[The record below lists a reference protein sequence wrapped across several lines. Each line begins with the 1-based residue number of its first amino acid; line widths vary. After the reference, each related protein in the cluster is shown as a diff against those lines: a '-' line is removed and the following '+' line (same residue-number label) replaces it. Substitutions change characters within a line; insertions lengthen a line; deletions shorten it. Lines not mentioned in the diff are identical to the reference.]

1 MRTVM
6 ASNPSTIYTEGLK
19 QHRWFAVLIALVA
32 IVTLTACSSAV
43 SSDDDAPGPAVDA
56 GNVDS
61 RGDTPVLDAGIKN
74 TESNGPS
81 TQAQGIQVEGLTAD
95 AIVAAQ
101 EEVVNRIY
109 ETALPSVVQIRVTRK
124 LGDESKGLSEGTPDV
139 PDLPFDFDRF
149 RDMPGAPEEFF
160 RRGSGSGF
168 IWDEEGRIV
177 TNHHVIDGAD
187 RITVIFSDRTEMDA
201 TLLGSD
207 PDSDLA
213 VLQIDV
219 SDTPTQPVP
228 LADSDA
234 VKVGQMA
241 AAIGNPFGQ
250 EFTITT
256 GIISALGR
264 TIRSGNGAFSV
275 PQVIQTDAPINPGNS
290 GGPLLDRQGRVVG
303 VNSQI
308 ISRSGSS
315 AGVGF
320 AVPINAAKRVIPVLI
335 NEGSYEYA
343 WLGISG
349 STLSP
354 DVAELMELPE
364 DTKGI
369 LVIAASEDGPAAQAD
384 LRGSD
389 RTVESEGIDYPV
401 GGDVI
406 VSINEFPTNE
416 MDELISY
423 LIDKT
428 RPGDEIALE
437 VLRDGEKRSVKVTL
451 GTRPIL

>member
-1 MRTVM
+1 MQTVK
-6 ASNPSTIYTEGLK
+6 ASERYTAIPEGVK
-19 QHRWFAVLIALVA
+19 QHRWLAFLIALVA
-32 IVTLTACSSAV
+32 VVALTACTSAV
-43 SSDDDAPGPAVDA
+43 SSDDNDSGAIVTSGSGGGQGGATLVDVDA
-56 GNVDS
+56 
-61 RGDTPVLDAGIKN
+61 AG
-74 TESNGPS
+74 TEPGSAS
-81 TQAQGIQVEGLTAD
+81 AEAQGKSVEVLSAD

-109 ETALPSVVQIRVTRK
+109 ETALPSVVQIRVTHK
-124 LGDESKGLSEGTPDV
+124 IGEESSSPDA
-139 PDLPFDFDRF
+139 PGSPELPFDFNRF
-149 RDMPGAPEEFF
+149 RDMPGVPDEFF
-160 RRGSGSGF
+160 RRGSGTGF

-201 TLLGSD
+201 KLLGSD

-219 SDTPTQPVP
+219 SGAATQPVP

-256 GIISALGR
+256 GIISAVGR

-275 PQVIQTDAPINPGNS
+275 PKVLQTDAPINPGNS

-303 VNSQI
+303 VNTQI
-308 ISRSGSS
+308 IGRSGSS

-320 AVPINAAKRVIPVLI
+320 AVPINAAKRVIPVVI
-335 NEGSYEYA
+335 NEGAYKYA

-354 DVAELMELPE
+354 DVAELMDLPE
-364 DTKGI
+364 HTNGI
-369 LVIAASEDGPAAQAD
+369 LVIAASEDGPAQQAD

-389 RTVESEGIDYPV
+389 RTVESEGIEYPV

-406 VSINEFPTNE
+406 VSINDFPTNE

-428 RPGDEIALE
+428 RPGDEVALE
-437 VLRDGEKRSVKVTL
+437 VIRDGERQSIKVNL

>member
-1 MRTVM
+1 MV
-6 ASNPSTIYTEGLK
+6 
-19 QHRWFAVLIALVA
+19 AVVA
-32 IVTLTACSSAV
+32 LTACTSAV
-43 SSDDDAPGPAVDA
+43 SSDDNDSGAIVTSGSGGGQGGATLVDVDA
-56 GNVDS
+56 
-61 RGDTPVLDAGIKN
+61 AG
-74 TESNGPS
+74 TEPGSAS
-81 TQAQGIQVEGLTAD
+81 AEAQGKSVEVLSAD

-124 LGDESKGLSEGTPDV
+124 IGEESSSPDA
-139 PDLPFDFDRF
+139 PGSPELPFDFNRF
-149 RDMPGAPEEFF
+149 RDMPGVPDEFF
-160 RRGSGSGF
+160 RRGSGTGF
-168 IWDEEGRIV
+168 IWDEEGPIV

-201 TLLGSD
+201 KLLGSD

-219 SDTPTQPVP
+219 SGAATQPVP

-256 GIISALGR
+256 GIISAVGR

-275 PQVIQTDAPINPGNS
+275 PKVLQTDAPINPGNS

-303 VNSQI
+303 VNTQI
-308 ISRSGSS
+308 IGRSGSS

-320 AVPINAAKRVIPVLI
+320 AVPINAAKRVIPVVI
-335 NEGSYEYA
+335 NEGAYKYA

-354 DVAELMELPE
+354 DVATYPNTLME
-364 DTKGI
+364 
-369 LVIAASEDGPAAQAD
+369 SW
-384 LRGSD
+384 
-389 RTVESEGIDYPV
+389 
-401 GGDVI
+401 
-406 VSINEFPTNE
+406 
-416 MDELISY
+416 
-423 LIDKT
+423 
-428 RPGDEIALE
+428 
-437 VLRDGEKRSVKVTL
+437 
-451 GTRPIL
+451 

>member
-1 MRTVM
+1 
-6 ASNPSTIYTEGLK
+6 
-19 QHRWFAVLIALVA
+19 LVA
-32 IVTLTACSSAV
+32 VVALTACTSAV
-43 SSDDDAPGPAVDA
+43 SSDDNDSGAIVTSGSGGGQDGATLVDVDA
-56 GNVDS
+56 
-61 RGDTPVLDAGIKN
+61 AG
-74 TESNGPS
+74 TEPGSAS
-81 TQAQGIQVEGLTAD
+81 AEAQGKSVEVLSAD

-109 ETALPSVVQIRVTRK
+109 ETALPSVVQIRVTHK
-124 LGDESKGLSEGTPDV
+124 IGEESSSPDA
-139 PDLPFDFDRF
+139 PGSPELPFDFNRF
-149 RDMPGAPEEFF
+149 RDMPGVPDEFF
-160 RRGSGSGF
+160 RRGSGTGF
-168 IWDEEGRIV
+168 IWDEEGPIV

-187 RITVIFSDRTEMDA
+187 RITVIFS
-201 TLLGSD
+201 
-207 PDSDLA
+207 
-213 VLQIDV
+213 
-219 SDTPTQPVP
+219 VP

-256 GIISALGR
+256 GIISAVGR

-275 PQVIQTDAPINPGNS
+275 PKVLQTDAPINPGNS

-303 VNSQI
+303 VNTQI
-308 ISRSGSS
+308 IGRSGSS

-320 AVPINAAKRVIPVLI
+320 AVPINAAKRVIPVVI
-335 NEGSYEYA
+335 NEGAYKYA

-354 DVAELMELPE
+354 DVAELMDLPE
-364 DTKGI
+364 HTNGI
-369 LVIAASEDGPAAQAD
+369 LVIAASEDGPAQQAD

-389 RTVESEGIDYPV
+389 RTVESEGIEYPV

-406 VSINEFPTNE
+406 VSINDFPTNE

-428 RPGDEIALE
+428 RPGDEVALE
-437 VLRDGEKRSVKVTL
+437 VIRDGERQSIKVNL

>member
-1 MRTVM
+1 MQPVKATERYL
-6 ASNPSTIYTEGLK
+6 AIPEGAKQNPWL
-19 QHRWFAVLIALVA
+19 AVLIALVA
-32 IVTLTACSSAV
+32 IVALTACTSAV
-43 SSDDDAPGPAVDA
+43 SSDDNDSGAIVTSGSGDGQGGAPLVDVDA
-56 GNVDS
+56 SGTEPGNAS
-61 RGDTPVLDAGIKN
+61 A
-74 TESNGPS
+74 E
-81 TQAQGIQVEGLTAD
+81 AQGKIVEFLSAD

-101 EEVVNRIY
+101 EEVINRIY

-124 LGDESKGLSEGTPDV
+124 LGEKSSSPEAPGAPGR
-139 PDLPFDFDRF
+139 PFDFDRF
-149 RDMPGAPEEFF
+149 RDMPGVPEEFF
-160 RRGSGSGF
+160 RRGSGTGF
-168 IWDEEGRIV
+168 VWDEEGRIV
-177 TNHHVIDGAD
+177 TNHHVIDGAS

-201 TLLGSD
+201 KLLGSD

-219 SDTPTQPVP
+219 SDAPAQPVP

-256 GIISALGR
+256 GIISAVGR

-275 PQVIQTDAPINPGNS
+275 PKVIQTDAPINPGNS

-303 VNSQI
+303 VNTQI

-315 AGVGF
+315 AGIGF

-335 NEGSYEYA
+335 DKGSYEYA

-354 DVAELMELPE
+354 DVAGLMDLPE
-364 DTKGI
+364 DAKGI
-369 LVIAASEDGPAAQAD
+369 LVIAASEDGPAEQAD
-384 LRGSD
+384 LPGSD

-406 VSINEFPTNE
+406 VSINDFPTNE

-423 LIDKT
+423 LIDLT
-428 RPGDEIALE
+428 RPGDEVTLE
-437 VLRDGEKRSVKVTL
+437 VVRDGERQSINVTL
-451 GTRPIL
+451 GIRPIL

>member
-1 MRTVM
+1 MQTVK
-6 ASNPSTIYTEGLK
+6 ASERYKAIPKGIK
-19 QHRWFAVLIALVA
+19 QNRWLAFLIALVA
-32 IVTLTACSSAV
+32 IVALTACTSAL
-43 SSDDDAPGPAVDA
+43 SSDNNDSGPIVTSGSGGGQGGAAQVDVASAGTEPGPPA
-56 GNVDS
+56 
-61 RGDTPVLDAGIKN
+61 
-74 TESNGPS
+74 E
-81 TQAQGIQVEGLTAD
+81 AQGKSVEVLSAD

-101 EEVVNRIY
+101 EEVINRIY
-109 ETALPSVVQIRVTRK
+109 ETALPSVVQIRVTHK
-124 LGDESKGLSEGTPDV
+124 IGEESSFPDA
-139 PDLPFDFDRF
+139 PGAPGRPFDFDRF
-149 RDMPGAPEEFF
+149 RDMPGVPDEFF
-160 RRGSGSGF
+160 RRGSGTGF
-168 IWDEEGRIV
+168 VWDEEGRIV
-177 TNHHVIDGAD
+177 TNHHVIDGAS
-187 RITVIFSDRTEMDA
+187 RITVIFSDPSEMDA

-219 SDTPTQPVP
+219 SDAPTQPVP

-256 GIISALGR
+256 GIISAVGR

-275 PQVIQTDAPINPGNS
+275 PKVIQTDAPNNPGNS
-290 GGPLLDRQGRVVG
+290 GGPLLDRKGRVVG
-303 VNSQI
+303 VNTQI

-335 NEGSYEYA
+335 NEVSYEHA

-354 DVAELMELPE
+354 DVAGLMDLPE
-364 DTKGI
+364 DTRGI
-369 LVIAASEDGPAAQAD
+369 LVIAASEDGPPGQAD

-406 VSINEFPTNE
+406 VSINDFPTNE

-428 RPGDEIALE
+428 RPGDEVTLD
-437 VLRDGEKRSVKVTL
+437 VVRDGERQSINVTL
-451 GTRPIL
+451 DTRPIL

>member
-6 ASNPSTIYTEGLK
+6 ASNRLTIRTEGLR
-19 QHRWFAVLIALVA
+19 QHRWLALLIALVA
-32 IVTLTACSSAV
+32 ILALTACSSAV
-43 SSDDDAPGPAVDA
+43 SSDNDAPGPAVDS
-56 GNVDS
+56 GNVDN
-61 RGDTPVLDAGIKN
+61 RADTALLDVGANN
-74 TESNGPS
+74 TVPS
-81 TQAQGIQVEGLTAD
+81 GRSTEAQGKQMEGLTAD

-124 LGDESKGLSEGTPDV
+124 LGDESKGLGEGPPAV

-149 RDMPGAPEEFF
+149 RDMPGVPEEFF

-168 IWDEEGRIV
+168 IWDEKGRIV

-219 SDTPTQPVP
+219 SDAPSQPVA
-228 LADSDA
+228 LGDSDA

-320 AVPINAAKRVIPVLI
+320 AVPINAAKRVIPILI
-335 NEGSYEYA
+335 SEGNYEYA

-354 DVAELMELPE
+354 DVAELMDLPE

-384 LRGSD
+384 LQGSD

-406 VSINEFPTNE
+406 VSINDFPVNE

-437 VLRDGEKRSVKVTL
+437 VIRDGERQGINVTL

>member
-1 MRTVM
+1 MQTVK
-6 ASNPSTIYTEGLK
+6 ASERYKAIPKGIK
-19 QHRWFAVLIALVA
+19 QNRWLAFLIALVA
-32 IVTLTACSSAV
+32 IVALTACTSAL
-43 SSDDDAPGPAVDA
+43 SSDNNDSGPIVTSGSGGGQGGAAQVD
-56 GNVDS
+56 VDS
-61 RGDTPVLDAGIKN
+61 AG
-74 TESNGPS
+74 TELGPPAA
-81 TQAQGIQVEGLTAD
+81 AQGKSVEVLSAD

-101 EEVVNRIY
+101 EEVINRIY
-109 ETALPSVVQIRVTRK
+109 ETALPSVVQIRVTHK
-124 LGDESKGLSEGTPDV
+124 IGEESSFPDA
-139 PDLPFDFDRF
+139 PGAPGRPFDFDRF
-149 RDMPGAPEEFF
+149 QDMPGVPDEFF
-160 RRGSGSGF
+160 RRGNGTGF
-168 IWDEEGRIV
+168 VWDEEGRIV
-177 TNHHVIDGAD
+177 TNHHVIDGAS
-187 RITVIFSDRTEMDA
+187 RITVIFSDPSEMDA

-219 SDTPTQPVP
+219 SDAPTQPVP

-256 GIISALGR
+256 GIISAVGR

-275 PQVIQTDAPINPGNS
+275 PKVIQTDAPNNPRNS
-290 GGPLLDRQGRVVG
+290 GGPLLDRKGRVVG
-303 VNSQI
+303 VNTQI

-320 AVPINAAKRVIPVLI
+320 AVPINAAKRVIPVFI
-335 NEGSYEYA
+335 NEVSYEHA

-354 DVAELMELPE
+354 DVAGLMDLPE
-364 DTKGI
+364 DTRGI
-369 LVIAASEDGPAAQAD
+369 LVIAASEDGPPGQAD

-406 VSINEFPTNE
+406 VSINDFPTNE

-428 RPGDEIALE
+428 RPGDEVTLD
-437 VLRDGEKRSVKVTL
+437 VVRDGERQSINVTL
-451 GTRPIL
+451 DTRPIL

>member
-1 MRTVM
+1 M
-6 ASNPSTIYTEGLK
+6 
-19 QHRWFAVLIALVA
+19 
-32 IVTLTACSSAV
+32 
-43 SSDDDAPGPAVDA
+43 
-56 GNVDS
+56 
-61 RGDTPVLDAGIKN
+61 
-74 TESNGPS
+74 
-81 TQAQGIQVEGLTAD
+81 
-95 AIVAAQ
+95 
-101 EEVVNRIY
+101 
-109 ETALPSVVQIRVTRK
+109 
-124 LGDESKGLSEGTPDV
+124 
-139 PDLPFDFDRF
+139 
-149 RDMPGAPEEFF
+149 
-160 RRGSGSGF
+160 
-168 IWDEEGRIV
+168 
-177 TNHHVIDGAD
+177 
-187 RITVIFSDRTEMDA
+187 
-201 TLLGSD
+201 LGSD

-219 SDTPTQPVP
+219 SGAATQPVP

-256 GIISALGR
+256 GIISAVGR

-275 PQVIQTDAPINPGNS
+275 PKVLQTDAPINPGNS

-303 VNSQI
+303 VNTQI
-308 ISRSGSS
+308 IGRSGSS

-320 AVPINAAKRVIPVLI
+320 AVPINAAKRVIPVVI
-335 NEGSYEYA
+335 NEGAYKYA

-354 DVAELMELPE
+354 DVAELMDLPE
-364 DTKGI
+364 HTNGI
-369 LVIAASEDGPAAQAD
+369 LVIAASEDGPAQQAD

-389 RTVESEGIDYPV
+389 RTVESEGIEYPV

-406 VSINEFPTNE
+406 VSINDFPTNE

-428 RPGDEIALE
+428 RPGDEVALE
-437 VLRDGEKRSVKVTL
+437 VIRDGERQSIKVNL

>member
-1 MRTVM
+1 MQTVK
-6 ASNPSTIYTEGLK
+6 ASERYKAIPKGIK
-19 QHRWFAVLIALVA
+19 QNRWLAFLIALVA
-32 IVTLTACSSAV
+32 IVALTACTSAL
-43 SSDDDAPGPAVDA
+43 SSDNNDSGPIVTSGSGGGQGGAAQVD
-56 GNVDS
+56 VDS
-61 RGDTPVLDAGIKN
+61 AG
-74 TESNGPS
+74 TELGPPAA
-81 TQAQGIQVEGLTAD
+81 AQGKSVEVLSAD

-101 EEVVNRIY
+101 EEVINRIY
-109 ETALPSVVQIRVTRK
+109 ETALPSVVQIRVTHK
-124 LGDESKGLSEGTPDV
+124 IGEESSFPDA
-139 PDLPFDFDRF
+139 PGAPGRPFDFDRF
-149 RDMPGAPEEFF
+149 RDMPGVPDEFF
-160 RRGSGSGF
+160 RRGSGTGF
-168 IWDEEGRIV
+168 VWDEEGRIV
-177 TNHHVIDGAD
+177 TNHHVIDGAS
-187 RITVIFSDRTEMDA
+187 RITVIFSDPSEMDA

-219 SDTPTQPVP
+219 SDAPTQPVP

-256 GIISALGR
+256 GIISAVGR

-275 PQVIQTDAPINPGNS
+275 PKVIQTDAPNNPRNS
-290 GGPLLDRQGRVVG
+290 GGPLLDRKGRVVG
-303 VNSQI
+303 VNTQI

-335 NEGSYEYA
+335 NEVSYEHA
-343 WLGISG
+343 WMGISG

-354 DVAELMELPE
+354 DVAGLMDLPE
-364 DTKGI
+364 DTRGI
-369 LVIAASEDGPAAQAD
+369 SVIAASEDGPPGQAD

-406 VSINEFPTNE
+406 VSINDYPTNE

-428 RPGDEIALE
+428 RPGDEVTLD
-437 VLRDGEKRSVKVTL
+437 VVRDGERQSINVTL
-451 GTRPIL
+451 DTRPIL

>member
-1 MRTVM
+1 MQTVK
-6 ASNPSTIYTEGLK
+6 ASERYKAIPKGIK
-19 QHRWFAVLIALVA
+19 QNRWLAFLIALVA
-32 IVTLTACSSAV
+32 IVALTACTSAL
-43 SSDDDAPGPAVDA
+43 SSDNNDSGPIVTSGSGGGQGGAAQVD
-56 GNVDS
+56 VDS
-61 RGDTPVLDAGIKN
+61 AG
-74 TESNGPS
+74 TELGPPAA
-81 TQAQGIQVEGLTAD
+81 AQGKSVEVLSAD

-101 EEVVNRIY
+101 EEVINRIY
-109 ETALPSVVQIRVTRK
+109 ETALPSVVQIRVTHK
-124 LGDESKGLSEGTPDV
+124 IGEESSFPDA
-139 PDLPFDFDRF
+139 PGAPGRPFDFDRF
-149 RDMPGAPEEFF
+149 RDMPGVPDEFF
-160 RRGSGSGF
+160 RRGNGTGF
-168 IWDEEGRIV
+168 VWDEEGRIV
-177 TNHHVIDGAD
+177 TNHHVIDGAS
-187 RITVIFSDRTEMDA
+187 RITVIFSDPSEMDA

-219 SDTPTQPVP
+219 SDAPTQPVP

-256 GIISALGR
+256 GIISAVGR
-264 TIRSGNGAFSV
+264 AIRSGNGAFSV
-275 PQVIQTDAPINPGNS
+275 PKVIQTDAPNNPGNS
-290 GGPLLDRQGRVVG
+290 GGPLLDRKGRVVG
-303 VNSQI
+303 VNTQI

-315 AGVGF
+315 AGVGS

-335 NEGSYEYA
+335 NEVAYEHA
-343 WLGISG
+343 WMGISG

-354 DVAELMELPE
+354 DVAGLMDLPE
-364 DTKGI
+364 DTRGI
-369 LVIAASEDGPAAQAD
+369 LVIAASEDGPPGQAD

-406 VSINEFPTNE
+406 VSINDFPTNE
-416 MDELISY
+416 MDELLSY

-428 RPGDEIALE
+428 RPEDEVTLD
-437 VLRDGEKRSVKVTL
+437 VVRDGERQSINVTL
-451 GTRPIL
+451 DTRPIL

>member
-1 MRTVM
+1 MQTVK
-6 ASNPSTIYTEGLK
+6 ASERYTANPEGVK
-19 QHRWFAVLIALVA
+19 QHRWLAFLIALVA
-32 IVTLTACSSAV
+32 VVALTACTSAV
-43 SSDDDAPGPAVDA
+43 SSDDNDSGAIVTSGSGGGQGGATLVDVDA
-56 GNVDS
+56 
-61 RGDTPVLDAGIKN
+61 AG
-74 TESNGPS
+74 TEPGSAS
-81 TQAQGIQVEGLTAD
+81 AEAQGKSVEVLSAD

-109 ETALPSVVQIRVTRK
+109 ETALPSVVQIRVTREI
-124 LGDESKGLSEGTPDV
+124 GEES
-139 PDLPFDFDRF
+139 
-149 RDMPGAPEEFF
+149 
-160 RRGSGSGF
+160 GSGTGF
-168 IWDEEGRIV
+168 IWDEERRIV
-177 TNHHVIDGAD
+177 NNHHVIDGAD

-201 TLLGSD
+201 KLLGSD

-219 SDTPTQPVP
+219 SGAATQPVP

-256 GIISALGR
+256 GIISAVGR

-275 PQVIQTDAPINPGNS
+275 PKVLQTDAPINPGNS

-303 VNSQI
+303 VNTQI
-308 ISRSGSS
+308 IGRSGSG

-320 AVPINAAKRVIPVLI
+320 AVPINAAKRVIPVVI
-335 NEGSYEYA
+335 NEGAYKYA

-354 DVAELMELPE
+354 DVAELMDLPE
-364 DTKGI
+364 HTNGI
-369 LVIAASEDGPAAQAD
+369 LVIAASEDGPAQQAD

-389 RTVESEGIDYPV
+389 RTVESEGIEYPV

-406 VSINEFPTNE
+406 VSINDFPTNE

-428 RPGDEIALE
+428 RPGDEVALE
-437 VLRDGEKRSVKVTL
+437 VIRDGERQSIKVNL

>member
-1 MRTVM
+1 MQTVK
-6 ASNPSTIYTEGLK
+6 ASERYKAIPKGIK
-19 QHRWFAVLIALVA
+19 QNRWLAFLIALVA
-32 IVTLTACSSAV
+32 IVALTACTSAL
-43 SSDDDAPGPAVDA
+43 SSDNNDSGPIVTSGSGGGQGGAAQVDVDSAGTEPGPPA
-56 GNVDS
+56 
-61 RGDTPVLDAGIKN
+61 
-74 TESNGPS
+74 E
-81 TQAQGIQVEGLTAD
+81 AQGKSVEVLSAD

-101 EEVVNRIY
+101 EEVINRIY
-109 ETALPSVVQIRVTRK
+109 ETALPSVVQIRVTHK
-124 LGDESKGLSEGTPDV
+124 IGEESSFPDA
-139 PDLPFDFDRF
+139 PGAPGRPFDFDRF
-149 RDMPGAPEEFF
+149 RDMPGVPDEFF
-160 RRGSGSGF
+160 RRGSGTGF
-168 IWDEEGRIV
+168 VWDEEGRIV
-177 TNHHVIDGAD
+177 TNHHVIDGAS
-187 RITVIFSDRTEMDA
+187 RITVIFSDPSEMDA

-219 SDTPTQPVP
+219 SDAPTQPVP

-256 GIISALGR
+256 GIISAVGR

-275 PQVIQTDAPINPGNS
+275 PKVIQTDAPNNPGNS
-290 GGPLLDRQGRVVG
+290 GGPLLDRKGRVVG
-303 VNSQI
+303 VNTQI

-335 NEGSYEYA
+335 NEVSYEHA
-343 WLGISG
+343 WMGISG

-354 DVAELMELPE
+354 DVAGLMDLPE
-364 DTKGI
+364 DTRVI
-369 LVIAASEDGPAAQAD
+369 LVIAASEDGPPGQAD

-406 VSINEFPTNE
+406 VSINDFPTNE

-428 RPGDEIALE
+428 RPEDEVTLD
-437 VLRDGEKRSVKVTL
+437 VVRDGERQSINITL
-451 GTRPIL
+451 DTRPIL

>member
-1 MRTVM
+1 MQTVK
-6 ASNPSTIYTEGLK
+6 ASERYKAIPKGIK
-19 QHRWFAVLIALVA
+19 QNRWLAFLIALVA
-32 IVTLTACSSAV
+32 IVALTACTSAL
-43 SSDDDAPGPAVDA
+43 SSDNNDSGPIVTSGSGGGQGGAAQVDVDSAGTEPGPPA
-56 GNVDS
+56 
-61 RGDTPVLDAGIKN
+61 
-74 TESNGPS
+74 E
-81 TQAQGIQVEGLTAD
+81 AQGKSVEVLSAD

-101 EEVVNRIY
+101 EEVINRIY
-109 ETALPSVVQIRVTRK
+109 ETALPSVVQIRVTHK
-124 LGDESKGLSEGTPDV
+124 IGEESSFPGAPGAPGR
-139 PDLPFDFDRF
+139 PFDFDRF
-149 RDMPGAPEEFF
+149 RDMPGVPDEFF
-160 RRGSGSGF
+160 RRGRGTGF
-168 IWDEEGRIV
+168 VWDEEGRIV
-177 TNHHVIDGAD
+177 TNHHVIDGAS
-187 RITVIFSDRTEMDA
+187 RITVIFSDPSEMDA

-219 SDTPTQPVP
+219 SDAPTQPVP

-256 GIISALGR
+256 GIISAVGR

-275 PQVIQTDAPINPGNS
+275 PKVIQTDAPNNPRNS
-290 GGPLLDRQGRVVG
+290 GGPLLDRKGRVGG
-303 VNSQI
+303 VNTQI

-335 NEGSYEYA
+335 NEVSYEHA
-343 WLGISG
+343 WMGISG

-354 DVAELMELPE
+354 DVAGLMDLPE
-364 DTKGI
+364 DTRGI
-369 LVIAASEDGPAAQAD
+369 LVIAASEDGPPGQAD

-406 VSINEFPTNE
+406 VSINDFPTNE

-428 RPGDEIALE
+428 RPGDEVTLD
-437 VLRDGEKRSVKVTL
+437 VVRDGERQSINVTL
-451 GTRPIL
+451 DTRPIL

>member
-1 MRTVM
+1 MQTVK
-6 ASNPSTIYTEGLK
+6 ASERYKAIPKGIK
-19 QHRWFAVLIALVA
+19 QNRWLAFLIALVA
-32 IVTLTACSSAV
+32 IVALTACTSAL
-43 SSDDDAPGPAVDA
+43 SSDNNDSGPIVTSGSGGGQGGAAQVDVDSAGTEPGPPA
-56 GNVDS
+56 
-61 RGDTPVLDAGIKN
+61 
-74 TESNGPS
+74 E
-81 TQAQGIQVEGLTAD
+81 AQGKSVEVLSAD

-101 EEVVNRIY
+101 EEVINRIY
-109 ETALPSVVQIRVTRK
+109 ETALPSVVQIRVTHK
-124 LGDESKGLSEGTPDV
+124 IGEESSFPDA
-139 PDLPFDFDRF
+139 PGAPGRPFDFDRF
-149 RDMPGAPEEFF
+149 QDMPGVPDEFF
-160 RRGSGSGF
+160 RRGRGTGF
-168 IWDEEGRIV
+168 VWDEEGRIV
-177 TNHHVIDGAD
+177 TNHHVIDGAS
-187 RITVIFSDRTEMDA
+187 RITVIFSDPSEMDA

-219 SDTPTQPVP
+219 SDAPTQPVP

-256 GIISALGR
+256 GIISAVGR

-275 PQVIQTDAPINPGNS
+275 PKVIQTDAPNNSGNS
-290 GGPLLDRQGRVVG
+290 GGPLHDRKGRVVG
-303 VNSQI
+303 VNTQI

-320 AVPINAAKRVIPVLI
+320 AVPINAAKRVIPVFI
-335 NEGSYEYA
+335 NEVSYEHA

-354 DVAELMELPE
+354 DVAGLMDLPE
-364 DTKGI
+364 DTRGI
-369 LVIAASEDGPAAQAD
+369 LVIAASEDGPPGQAD

-406 VSINEFPTNE
+406 VSINDFPTNE

-428 RPGDEIALE
+428 RPGDEVTLD
-437 VLRDGEKRSVKVTL
+437 VVRDGERQSINVTL
-451 GTRPIL
+451 DTRPIL

>member
-1 MRTVM
+1 MDT
-6 ASNPSTIYTEGLK
+6 AGTE
-19 QHRWFAVLIALVA
+19 
-32 IVTLTACSSAV
+32 
-43 SSDDDAPGPAVDA
+43 A
-56 GNVDS
+56 GNASAETQGKSVE
-61 RGDTPVLDAGIKN
+61 VL
-74 TESNGPS
+74 S
-81 TQAQGIQVEGLTAD
+81 AD

-101 EEVVNRIY
+101 EEVINRIY

-124 LGDESKGLSEGTPDV
+124 IGEESSSPDA
-139 PDLPFDFDRF
+139 PGAPERPFDFDRF
-149 RDMPGAPEEFF
+149 RDMPGVPEEFF
-160 RRGSGSGF
+160 RRGSGTSF

-177 TNHHVIDGAD
+177 TNHHVIDGAS

-207 PDSDLA
+207 PDSYLA

-219 SDTPTQPVP
+219 SGAATQPVP

-256 GIISALGR
+256 GIISAVGR

-275 PQVIQTDAPINPGNS
+275 PKVIQTDAPINPGNS

-303 VNSQI
+303 VNTQI

-315 AGVGF
+315 ARIGF

-335 NEGSYEYA
+335 DEGSYEYA

-354 DVAELMELPE
+354 DVAELMNLPE
-364 DTKGI
+364 DTRGI
-369 LVIAASEDGPAAQAD
+369 LVIAASEDGPAEQAD

-406 VSINEFPTNE
+406 VSINDFPSDE

-423 LIDKT
+423 LIDQT
-428 RPGDEIALE
+428 RPGDEVTLE
-437 VLRDGEKRSVKVTL
+437 VVRDGERESIDVTL

>member
-1 MRTVM
+1 M
-6 ASNPSTIYTEGLK
+6 
-19 QHRWFAVLIALVA
+19 
-32 IVTLTACSSAV
+32 
-43 SSDDDAPGPAVDA
+43 
-56 GNVDS
+56 
-61 RGDTPVLDAGIKN
+61 
-74 TESNGPS
+74 
-81 TQAQGIQVEGLTAD
+81 
-95 AIVAAQ
+95 
-101 EEVVNRIY
+101 
-109 ETALPSVVQIRVTRK
+109 
-124 LGDESKGLSEGTPDV
+124 
-139 PDLPFDFDRF
+139 
-149 RDMPGAPEEFF
+149 
-160 RRGSGSGF
+160 
-168 IWDEEGRIV
+168 
-177 TNHHVIDGAD
+177 IDGAD

-201 TLLGSD
+201 KLLGSD

-219 SDTPTQPVP
+219 SGAATQPVP

-256 GIISALGR
+256 GIISAVGR

-275 PQVIQTDAPINPGNS
+275 PKVLQTDAPINPGNS

-303 VNSQI
+303 VNTQI
-308 ISRSGSS
+308 IGRSGSS

-320 AVPINAAKRVIPVLI
+320 AVPINAAKRVIPVVI
-335 NEGSYEYA
+335 NEGAYKYA

-354 DVAELMELPE
+354 DVAELMDLPE
-364 DTKGI
+364 DTNGI
-369 LVIAASEDGPAAQAD
+369 LVIATSEDGPAQQAD

-389 RTVESEGIDYPV
+389 RTVESEGIEYPV

-406 VSINEFPTNE
+406 VSINDFPTNE

-428 RPGDEIALE
+428 RPGDEVALE
-437 VLRDGEKRSVKVTL
+437 VIRDGERQSIKVNL

>member
-1 MRTVM
+1 MQTVK
-6 ASNPSTIYTEGLK
+6 ASERYKAIPKGIK
-19 QHRWFAVLIALVA
+19 QNRWLAFLIALVA
-32 IVTLTACSSAV
+32 IVALTACTSAL
-43 SSDDDAPGPAVDA
+43 SSDNNDSGPIVTSGSGGGQGGAAQVD
-56 GNVDS
+56 VDS
-61 RGDTPVLDAGIKN
+61 AG
-74 TESNGPS
+74 TESGPPAE
-81 TQAQGIQVEGLTAD
+81 AQGKSVEVLSAD

-101 EEVVNRIY
+101 EEVINRIY
-109 ETALPSVVQIRVTRK
+109 ETALPSVVQIRVTHK
-124 LGDESKGLSEGTPDV
+124 IGEESSFPDA
-139 PDLPFDFDRF
+139 PGAPGRPFDFDRF
-149 RDMPGAPEEFF
+149 RDMPGVPDEFF
-160 RRGSGSGF
+160 RRGSGTGF
-168 IWDEEGRIV
+168 VWDEEGRIV
-177 TNHHVIDGAD
+177 TNHHVIDGAS
-187 RITVIFSDRTEMDA
+187 RITVIFSDPSEMDA

-219 SDTPTQPVP
+219 SDAPTQPVP

-256 GIISALGR
+256 GIISAVGR

-275 PQVIQTDAPINPGNS
+275 PKVIQTDAPNNPGNS
-290 GGPLLDRQGRVVG
+290 GGPLLDRKGRVVG
-303 VNSQI
+303 VNTQI

-335 NEGSYEYA
+335 NEVSYEHA
-343 WLGISG
+343 WMGISG

-354 DVAELMELPE
+354 DVAGLMDLPE
-364 DTKGI
+364 DTRGI
-369 LVIAASEDGPAAQAD
+369 LVIAASEDGPPGQAD

-406 VSINEFPTNE
+406 VSINDFPTNE

-428 RPGDEIALE
+428 RPGDEVTLD
-437 VLRDGEKRSVKVTL
+437 VVRDGERQSINVTL
-451 GTRPIL
+451 DTRPIL

>member
-1 MRTVM
+1 MQTVK
-6 ASNPSTIYTEGLK
+6 ASERYKAIPKGIK
-19 QHRWFAVLIALVA
+19 QNRWLAFLIALVA
-32 IVTLTACSSAV
+32 IVALTACTSAL
-43 SSDDDAPGPAVDA
+43 SSDNNDSGPIVTSGSGGGQGGAAQVDVDSAGTEPGPPA
-56 GNVDS
+56 
-61 RGDTPVLDAGIKN
+61 
-74 TESNGPS
+74 E
-81 TQAQGIQVEGLTAD
+81 AQGKSVEVLSAD

-101 EEVVNRIY
+101 EEVINRIY
-109 ETALPSVVQIRVTRK
+109 ETALPSVVQIRVTHK
-124 LGDESKGLSEGTPDV
+124 IGEESSFPDA
-139 PDLPFDFDRF
+139 PGAPGRPFDFDRF
-149 RDMPGAPEEFF
+149 RDMPGVPDEFF
-160 RRGSGSGF
+160 RRGRGTGF
-168 IWDEEGRIV
+168 VWDEEGRIV
-177 TNHHVIDGAD
+177 TNHHVIDGAS
-187 RITVIFSDRTEMDA
+187 RITVIFSDPSEMDA

-219 SDTPTQPVP
+219 SDAPTQPVP

-241 AAIGNPFGQ
+241 ATIGNPFGQ

-256 GIISALGR
+256 GIISAVGR

-275 PQVIQTDAPINPGNS
+275 PKVIQTDAPNNPGNS
-290 GGPLLDRQGRVVG
+290 GGPLLDRKGRVVG

-335 NEGSYEYA
+335 NEVSYEHA
-343 WLGISG
+343 WMGISG

-354 DVAELMELPE
+354 DVAGLMDLPE
-364 DTKGI
+364 DTRGI
-369 LVIAASEDGPAAQAD
+369 LVIAASEDGPPGQAD

-406 VSINEFPTNE
+406 VSINDFPTNE

-428 RPGDEIALE
+428 RPGDEVTLD
-437 VLRDGEKRSVKVTL
+437 VVRDGERQSINVTL
-451 GTRPIL
+451 DTRPIL